1 MLASDVLRSVRYNAA
16 MSERIYSFDPAGD
29 GPLTPVS
36 IDVERPVR
44 WATWRPD
51 GSACLLVGNRGGAM
65 LYDPS
70 ASGAEAC
77 STVDTNT
84 KHNLRGVAFS
94 PDGSQALLVGNR
106 GAVLHYTPS
115 ASLRAGGTVIRELSS
130 PTSENLRRVAWH
142 PGGAFALIIGNGG
155 TVLRYEHDSLT
166 PVPGDRAHTLR
177 AISWRPDG
185 AYALVGAYASTWAG
199 YPRPHALYKCDGA
212 YLQALLTS
220 DAEDDF
226 VAIDWHPD
234 GRSAL
239 IAGYAYDPATPQ
251 NRRGASAVNK
261 LVTYDGAGFAYQ
273 TVEASTSLLGAAW
286 HPDGTYALLCG
297 EGGLLLR
304 YRPGGIVEQL
314 ESGTE
319 DNLVGPFWQ
328 PDGSQA
334 LILRGPAKRV
344 YTV

>member
-1 MLASDVLRSVRYNAA
+1 MLVSGVLRSVRYNAA

-51 GSACLLVGNRGGAM
+51 GSACLLVGNRG
-65 LYDPS
+65 
-70 ASGAEAC
+70 
-77 STVDTNT
+77 
-84 KHNLRGVAFS
+84 
-94 PDGSQALLVGNR
+94 
-106 GAVLHYTPS
+106 AVLHYTPS
-115 ASLRAGGTVIRELSS
+115 ASLRAGGTSIRELSS

-142 PGGAFALIIGNGG
+142 PAGEFALIIGNGG
-155 TVLRYEHDSLT
+155 TVLRYERDSLT

-177 AISWRPDG
+177 AIAWRPDG

-234 GRSAL
+234 GKSAL
-239 IAGYAYDPATPQ
+239 IAGYAYDPTTSP
-251 NRRGASAVNK
+251 RTRGASAVNK

-286 HPDGTYALLCG
+286 HPDGHYALLCG
-297 EGGLLLR
+297 ESGLLLR
-304 YRPGGIVEQL
+304 YRNGQVEQL